1 MKILPENWGT
11 DRLMVRDAT
20 MEDVPHLRNV
30 FISILKAGTADRL
43 SFGPRGRLA
52 TMIAVPEHI
61 IARTVEWS

>member
-1 MKILPENWGT
+1 MHIVVIN
-11 DRLMVRDAT
+11 
-20 MEDVPHLRNV
+20 
-30 FISILKAGTADRL
+30 ILKAGTADRL